1 MAGFRCEGYSE
12 PSYTWIVRS
21 SSSQNPHQPVQR
33 RDSGG
38 SQLSPAHGQ
47 AVSSVDPSAP
57 SISGEPFPAQPISF
71 TAAPSSPYQ
80 TVDEQRA
87 HKIYFEHLLPIM
99 IQFSDPHCW
108 LVTIPRMAL
117 RQPTVR
123 NALIAVSLVAIVSNR
138 ETPRTRCSPR
148 RHGYGENDIALGYLN
163 ATVRS
168 MADGLSPVD
177 VALTVGVLLFTLET
191 FMHQVS
197 IAMVHLKSAVAI
209 LGEYQQRIAEGER
222 VDGSDTEAIDHVGSV
237 IQIAV
242 KMAEGFIAAHEN
254 VPKIDYNTP
263 EAFETRQRLT
273 RQGVTDSV
281 QDIVDARNILG
292 AISVKVVS
300 LRHRIC
306 NDRRGTS
313 DNSHGPGVGEENS
326 LAEQL
331 ETNEKLLQ
339 HFDRLF
345 APIYDERNLECQY
358 MAAHRKTLYMIV
370 QDMGGDV
377 SRAGATSDLRVNDR
391 LLFNTMSLA
400 ANDALMTSP
409 VFRSELG
416 LIPPILYMAVNSQR
430 CSVPARRAAAN
441 FLMHNLGPR
450 VEGRWNGETA
460 GRIAQ
465 EIINAGADA
474 GSDLDI
480 VVNSFEEFHSLPA
493 PSAIA
498 NEQHEKPG
506 LWLSYFRLPRRHP
519 EDRQTHLRSPD
530 ARATAQPT
538 WRRCSS
544 WTQEEIQTLQ
554 PEPLNEFVTSCGYQG
569 YFEDA
574 VHSAAVF

>member
-21 SSSQNPHQPVQR
+21 SSSQNPHQPVPR

-38 SQLSPAHGQ
+38 CQLSLAYGQ

-71 TAAPSSPYQ
+71 TAAPSSPYK
-80 TVDEQRA
+80 TADEQRA

-123 NALIAVSLVAIVSNR
+123 NALIAVSLVAIVSNP

-273 RQGVTDSV
+273 RPGVTDSV
-281 QDIVDARNILG
+281 P
-292 AISVKVVS
+292 
-300 LRHRIC
+300 RHR
-306 NDRRGTS
+306 
-313 DNSHGPGVGEENS
+313 
-326 LAEQL
+326 
-331 ETNEKLLQ
+331 
-339 HFDRLF
+339 
-345 APIYDERNLECQY
+345 
-358 MAAHRKTLYMIV
+358 
-370 QDMGGDV
+370 
-377 SRAGATSDLRVNDR
+377 
-391 LLFNTMSLA
+391 
-400 ANDALMTSP
+400 
-409 VFRSELG
+409 
-416 LIPPILYMAVNSQR
+416 
-430 CSVPARRAAAN
+430 
-441 FLMHNLGPR
+441 
-450 VEGRWNGETA
+450 
-460 GRIAQ
+460 
-465 EIINAGADA
+465 
-474 GSDLDI
+474 
-480 VVNSFEEFHSLPA
+480 
-493 PSAIA
+493 
-498 NEQHEKPG
+498 
-506 LWLSYFRLPRRHP
+506 
-519 EDRQTHLRSPD
+519 
-530 ARATAQPT
+530 
-538 WRRCSS
+538 
-544 WTQEEIQTLQ
+544 
-554 PEPLNEFVTSCGYQG
+554 
-569 YFEDA
+569 
-574 VHSAAVF
+574 